1 MSYLIAFFV
10 GGAICALGQLVLE
23 LTGWTPA
30 QLLVILTI
38 IGGVLGGLGLYQ
50 PFLEFAGA
58 GALIPVSGFGSSVAL
73 GAISEAKRIGFM
85 GLFTGA
91 FEIVGKGLT
100 AAVIFGFLMA
110 LVFNPKE

>member
-73 GAISEAKRIGFM
+73 GLSARRSG
-85 GLFTGA
+85 
-91 FEIVGKGLT
+91 
-100 AAVIFGFLMA
+100 
-110 LVFNPKE
+110 

>member
-85 GLFTGA
+85 GLTGT
-91 FEIVGKGLT
+91 FEIVGLGLT